1 MSTTTKNRT
10 IPTMILDRG
19 LTDFVFHPYS
29 GILLIGTDLLNSI
42 ILVVVLGVC
51 ILHRL
56 CSFLLECELQQELV
70 ERPGRSSRRDETLF
84 RLHAR
89 CRTEHKY
96 TDEHWWV
103 MSDCEPLQHSH
114 L

>member
-1 MSTTTKNRT
+1 MCTTTKNRT
-10 IPTMILDRG
+10 IPTMIMDRG
-19 LTDFVFHPYS
+19 LADFALQPCS
-29 GILLIGTDLLNSI
+29 GVLLLGADLLNSI

-56 CSFLLECELQQELV
+56 CSFLLECVLQQELV
-70 ERPGRSSRRDETLF
+70 GRPGRSSRRDETLF

-96 TDEHWWV
+96 TDTH
-103 MSDCEPLQHSH
+103 
-114 L
+114 